1 MRNLVGINDLGSW
14 DIYKDKQLRKCSS
27 LEFSVDSKSHEQV
40 SSRDNLSEQFKDDLI
55 KNF

>member
-27 LEFSVDSKSHEQV
+27 LEFSVDPKSHEQV